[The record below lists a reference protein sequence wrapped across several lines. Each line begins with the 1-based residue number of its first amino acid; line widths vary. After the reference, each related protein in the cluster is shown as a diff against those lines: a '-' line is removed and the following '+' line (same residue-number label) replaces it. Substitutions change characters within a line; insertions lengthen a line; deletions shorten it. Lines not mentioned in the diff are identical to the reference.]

1 MKKIENV
8 QNPFDDE
15 HRNDDAILPHPAI
28 NTQKKAVGIIGDNR
42 KKLIQATEKNLSSS
56 TLEQLEDSYRG
67 LAEYNRKLF
76 LKINF

>member
-8 QNPFDDE
+8 QNPFDYE
-15 HRNDDAILPHPAI
+15 HRKVDVTLTNPAI
-28 NTQKKAVGIIGDNR
+28 NTQKKVVGIIGDNR
-42 KKLIQATEKNLSSS
+42 KKLIEAPKKKLLSP